1 MLTQDDYKLYTG
13 ETSNLKEEDWSKM
26 VDVAATRLALAL
38 CLDKLPT
45 DDEGNLPS
53 DLAMLLANFLYLM
66 LSHRGSDSRVESKS
80 VRNFTIKFGSN
91 SVAGAFTKLSENYGD
106 IIDKYSACK
115 SSMSVEKNTRLCCGR
130 I

>member
-13 ETSNLKEEDWSKM
+13 ETSNLSEEDWSKI
-26 VDVAATRLALAL
+26 VDIAAARLALAL

-45 DDEGNLPS
+45 EDSKLPS

-106 IIDKYSACK
+106 IVDKYSACK
-115 SSMSVEKNTRLCCGR
+115 STLSVEKSTRLCCER
-130 I
+130 F